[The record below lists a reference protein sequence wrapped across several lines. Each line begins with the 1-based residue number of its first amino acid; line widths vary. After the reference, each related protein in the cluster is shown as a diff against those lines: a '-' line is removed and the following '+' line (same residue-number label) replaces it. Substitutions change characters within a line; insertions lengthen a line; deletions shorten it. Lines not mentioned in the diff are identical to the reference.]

1 MWMGCSTLLGEIAAL
16 AAVPASNVKTII
28 TLISYMSL
36 PLIFSTSLVWMR
48 TLRSLYYAGDRLI
61 NQVPVIDANANAN
74 TSTSTNTNANTN
86 ANTNIVKPDA
96 QHEVSQQTET
106 SVTIEENDFVEVSL
120 TLAPHSWARRE
131 SIIPLTSADA

>member
-1 MWMGCSTLLGEIAAL
+1 
-16 AAVPASNVKTII
+16 
-28 TLISYMSL
+28 MSL

-106 SVTIEENDFVEVSL
+106 SVTIEETDFVEVSL